1 MAWSQRQGVLDSRAG
16 QIINLSGLMLV
27 ILAVPALTV
36 YETWSEQAAM
46 RRAWNIVGPACPVV
60 EASPTLFGAK
70 GPKAFDYGEIRF
82 ERRFGH
88 VSCVAPAKR
97 GMVGGEVYRV
107 CQFTAPAALAVTT
120 GGRTSLYSTGVG
132 QRATVTVRDGQVSCV
147 LAGWFSG

>member
-1 MAWSQRQGVLDSRAG
+1 MAWSSRQGVLDSPIG
-16 QIINLSGLMLV
+16 QVVNLAGLMLV
-27 ILAVPALTV
+27 ILAVPALTI

-46 RRAWNIVGPACPVV
+46 RRAWNIAGPACPVV

-70 GPKAFDYGEIRF
+70 GPKAFEYGEIRF

-107 CQFTAPAALAVTT
+107 CQFSAPAALAVTT
-120 GGRTSLYSTGVG
+120 GGRTSLYKPGVG

-147 LAGWFSG
+147 VGGWFTG